1 MSKHIIEEKF
11 EFLVDKINNRC
22 KLTILKILK
31 MVLKE
36 YNEVSKDSVFGIIV
50 AINEHN
56 LGYSGKVIHSFI
68 YKQIIFFKLHE
79 LWFLFARRSIW
90 FSMQ

>member
-1 MSKHIIEEKF
+1 MSKHIIEEKI

-56 LGYSGKVIHSFI
+56 LGYRGR
-68 YKQIIFFKLHE
+68 
-79 LWFLFARRSIW
+79 LFTASYTNN
-90 FSMQ
+90 